1 MRAMDAP
8 SDKTDPEGGARPG
21 AVLACVGAGGASADV
36 VRCAHRMAQAQG
48 APWLAVF
55 VETPR
60 LQRLPQPL
68 RERVIRTLKLAERL
82 GAEVVTLSGER
93 IDAQLLAL
101 VRERGCRSVVLGKSR
116 RPRRRYLPRRTLAGA
131 LLRADVVIDLH
142 VITGATAEPPPL
154 LLRVLAPKAR
164 WMAYVKASLVVAA
177 TTVAA
182 ALLSRYTDRVTLV
195 MVFLL
200 GTMAV
205 AWRYGRGPSVLT
217 AIASVVLFDFLFV
230 PTYFSFILE
239 NTEYFFTFAAM
250 LGTGLSISELIAYG
264 RRQADIARHR
274 EARTRALYRL
284 SRALAEG
291 RSLDELAQTLASHV
305 MAWME
310 CSAAVLM
317 PDVHGRIQDPGGF
330 ATRVSPN
337 SPDGRLP
344 VPGDELQ
351 IAQHAFDYRDSAGL
365 GTGTLASGD
374 VLYVP
379 LNALERC
386 VGVLAVR
393 PFDRGLSMAPEQAFV
408 LDAFATQAAVAIER
422 VRLAEAAQAA
432 GVAVEAERMRNVVLS
447 SISHDFRT
455 PLATIVGS
463 ASTLLDD
470 DAAAIDRVRRRSLLR
485 GVVDEAR
492 RLNRLMTDL
501 LDMTR
506 WSSGRVS
513 LKLEWVAIDE
523 LIGAVLVRFDEAL
536 GDREVTTRIDPDLP
550 LARCDEVLI
559 AQLLGNL
566 LDNAVKHTRA
576 GTAIAIAAERAG
588 EEILLS
594 VRDHGDG
601 LPAGQ
606 EDSVFEKF
614 HRGRSEGAQSGF
626 GLGLALC
633 KYIVQAH
640 GGSIS
645 GVSMPDGGARFEV
658 TLPLHPQADVGP

>member
-250 LGTGLSISELIAYG
+250 LGTGLS
-264 RRQADIARHR
+264 
-274 EARTRALYRL
+274 
-284 SRALAEG
+284 
-291 RSLDELAQTLASHV
+291 
-305 MAWME
+305 M
-310 CSAAVLM
+310 
-317 PDVHGRIQDPGGF
+317 
-330 ATRVSPN
+330 
-337 SPDGRLP
+337 
-344 VPGDELQ
+344 
-351 IAQHAFDYRDSAGL
+351 
-365 GTGTLASGD
+365 
-374 VLYVP
+374 
-379 LNALERC
+379 
-386 VGVLAVR
+386 
-393 PFDRGLSMAPEQAFV
+393 
-408 LDAFATQAAVAIER
+408 
-422 VRLAEAAQAA
+422 
-432 GVAVEAERMRNVVLS
+432 
-447 SISHDFRT
+447 
-455 PLATIVGS
+455 
-463 ASTLLDD
+463 
-470 DAAAIDRVRRRSLLR
+470 
-485 GVVDEAR
+485 VD
-492 RLNRLMTDL
+492 
-501 LDMTR
+501 
-506 WSSGRVS
+506 
-513 LKLEWVAIDE
+513 
-523 LIGAVLVRFDEAL
+523 
-536 GDREVTTRIDPDLP
+536 
-550 LARCDEVLI
+550 
-559 AQLLGNL
+559 
-566 LDNAVKHTRA
+566 
-576 GTAIAIAAERAG
+576 
-588 EEILLS
+588 
-594 VRDHGDG
+594 
-601 LPAGQ
+601 
-606 EDSVFEKF
+606 
-614 HRGRSEGAQSGF
+614 
-626 GLGLALC
+626 
-633 KYIVQAH
+633 
-640 GGSIS
+640 
-645 GVSMPDGGARFEV
+645 
-658 TLPLHPQADVGP
+658 